1 MPLSEVIVWNFSG
14 CRRIRARVALACIL
28 SLRDGEKLSVHPP
41 IEGREPGEVLLR
53 HPHHSWERGTDENTS
68 IRIALRT
75 ARMGSSVQKCWL
87 TPDLLLDR

>member
-14 CRRIRARVALACIL
+14 CSRIRARVALACIL

-53 HPHHSWERGTDENTS
+53 HPASQLGTREPTRTPAFAS
-68 IRIALRT
+68 PSALREWVYQSRN
-75 ARMGSSVQKCWL
+75 AG
-87 TPDLLLDR
+87 